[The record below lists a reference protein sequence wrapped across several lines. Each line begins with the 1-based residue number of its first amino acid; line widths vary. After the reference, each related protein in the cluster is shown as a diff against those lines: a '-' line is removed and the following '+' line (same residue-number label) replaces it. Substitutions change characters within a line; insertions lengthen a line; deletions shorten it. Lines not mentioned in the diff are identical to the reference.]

1 MDLLKSSQEFCL
13 YVVFSYTSRADKE
26 VILRWHSIWR
36 RNGGVSIAQL
46 GSLKWQSRKQD
57 GTNISRQVGRSHE
70 MLKALVFVYQISE
83 LLVTS
88 EQRRINS
95 NLKLYHSFLITFV
108 ASSLGILYVQPPLYW
123 AQPPAASLVDSSFF
137 TSRYLMHWLSCMSL
151 SGFCLKGVRSLTLH
165 PFSIY

>member
-1 MDLLKSSQEFCL
+1 M
-13 YVVFSYTSRADKE
+13 
-26 VILRWHSIWR
+26 
-36 RNGGVSIAQL
+36 SIAQL

-108 ASSLGILYVQPPLYW
+108 ASSLGILYVQPPLY
-123 AQPPAASLVDSSFF
+123 
-137 TSRYLMHWLSCMSL
+137 
-151 SGFCLKGVRSLTLH
+151 
-165 PFSIY
+165 